1 MDDHFYEDEDLVA
14 SGQPDRNWRGIIIAV
29 LVISTVLALIV
40 TSVVLLTPPDEGP
53 RVKGRRFE
61 LDDIFGPD
69 FQPYR
74 LNGTWIS
81 DHEWIYRDPS
91 GGVSLFDASNS
102 SIRQVI
108 SNHTFR
114 RFNAV
119 SFSLS
124 PDLKYILFTHDV
136 QKVHRHSYTARYTL
150 FEIETG
156 DTKPVSLGS
165 HVSSHHTDRDST
177 YTRIQLVKWAP
188 AGHAFVL
195 IHEGDIFYYPNPK
208 MNRTYRL
215 TTSAQPGIIY
225 NGIPDWLYE
234 EEIFGSNSAL
244 WFSSDGKSL
253 LYLTFNDS
261 LVGEHYILQ
270 YGPLDDPY
278 IYPKVRSL
286 RYPKPGTSNP
296 TVRATVVDLS
306 DKNFRSRSLLP
317 PEGISNQDHYVT
329 SAGWIKNRDVG
340 IIWTSRPYNLSIISV
355 CPKTS
360 GICDEVYRV
369 TTEKRGWVE
378 NIPFPVFSHREN
390 GKHFITIAPVR
401 DGENGFFDHLVLV
414 DTNNKRSH
422 PITYG
427 SYDVIKVNAWDEE
440 RKLVYFTAIFSSHPS
455 ERRLYQLKLE
465 QPFTDHVPICL
476 SCGHGE
482 SKNGTV
488 SSTTTGIIGD
498 GLTKKVPRQGST
510 LTTLQEEQ
518 KLQAG
523 HGVVKDG
530 AAKPGSSKSRHPPS
544 RANRSNITGEELEG
558 SIHIA
563 RDKSC
568 TFVSNVKFSKG
579 ASYFV
584 LECAGPDV
592 PFVLICTSKDK
603 LGEKGTSPSPT
614 FPRDRNRDLLENPVL
629 PGISIVEDEPH
640 SSTPNLNVLE
650 ILQNNDA
657 LLALTRT
664 MAFPQVRT
672 FAVHTMGGHT
682 VQVRLL
688 LPPGLREDE
697 ITRYPLV
704 LNVYGGPGTQLAID
718 RWGVDFATYLAGKKD
733 YIVAQ
738 IDGRGSGGRGWGF
751 QHQIYYRIG
760 LLEVS
765 DQIEVIRFLR
775 DSLHFVEPKKIG
787 VWGWSYGGFLT
798 AMIMASK
805 DSTDVFQCGASVA
818 PVSSWRMYDSAY
830 TERYMGKPNVTDNY
844 KGYAES
850 DVTKNVEQFAN
861 KMFYLVHGTADDN
874 VHLQHSMLLAKAL
887 IEKNILFRQQLYPDE
902 SHGLNGVKKHVHKSL
917 ENFFEDCF
925 RKQSP
930 PEMGTGLNKGGNIEE
945 FPE

>member
-1 MDDHFYEDEDLVA
+1 MATIASDVCEKPLSPSFEHGTATSAGAQAKYAQQLALAAEQDLVA

-29 LVISTVLALIV
+29 LVISAVLALIV

-108 SNHTFR
+108 SNHTF
-114 RFNAV
+114 
-119 SFSLS
+119 
-124 PDLKYILFTHDV
+124 
-136 QKVHRHSYTARYTL
+136 VHRHSYTARYTL

-156 DTKPVSLGS
+156 ETKPVSLGS
-165 HVSSHHTDRDST
+165 HVATHHTDRDSA
-177 YTRIQLVKWAP
+177 YSRIQLVKWAP
-188 AGHAFVL
+188 AGHAFILV
-195 IHEGDIFYYPNPK
+195 HEGDIYYYPNPK
-208 MNRTYRL
+208 QNRTYRI

-244 WFSSDGKSL
+244 WFSSDGRSL

-270 YGPLDDPY
+270 YGTLDDPY
-278 IYPKVRSL
+278 VYPKVRSL

-306 DKNFRSRSLLP
+306 DSTFRSKSLLP

-329 SAGWIKNRDVG
+329 SAGWIKNKDVG

-355 CPKTS
+355 CPKTN

-414 DTNNKRSH
+414 DMINRRSH

-440 RKLVYFTAIFSSHPS
+440 RKLVYFTAIPSSNPS
-455 ERRLYQLKLE
+455 ERRLLQLKLE
-465 QPFTDHVPICL
+465 QPFTDHTPICL
-476 SCGHGE
+476 SCGHGD

-498 GLTKKVPRQGST
+498 GVTSKKGSRKPSQQAGPI
-510 LTTLQEEQ
+510 LTTSQEEQ
-518 KLQAG
+518 KHQAG

-530 AAKPGSSKSRHPPS
+530 AAKPGSSKARHPPS

-558 SIHIA
+558 SNQIA

-568 TFVSNVKFSKG
+568 TFVSNVKFSKSS
-579 ASYFV
+579 SYFV

-592 PFVLICTSKDK
+592 PFVLMCSSKEK
-603 LGEKGTSPSPT
+603 VGEKSTTPMPLYVQDRDI
-614 FPRDRNRDLLENPVL
+614 RDRDGIENSL
-629 PGISIVEDEPH
+629 MTGLFPGVEEEPH

-682 VQVRLL
+682 VQVR
-688 LPPGLREDE
+688 
-697 ITRYPLV
+697 
-704 LNVYGGPGTQLAID
+704 YGGPGTQLAID

-760 LLEVS
+760 LLEVA

-805 DSTDVFQCGASVA
+805 ESTDVFQCGASVA